1 MMTLGIIKLE
11 SYMLNFFMEMLVLG
25 IQYLF
30 KNTDIEINKLKL
42 RIIDNNENFDG
53 YCVYFRKET

>member
-1 MMTLGIIKLE
+1 
-11 SYMLNFFMEMLVLG
+11 MEMPLLD

-42 RIIDNNENFDG
+42 RIIDDKIRILTVIVFIFVRRIDAS
-53 YCVYFRKET
+53 Y